1 MKKVFYPLIFILFSF
16 SCIDKQKNTTTMED
30 AMTDSIEIKADE
42 IIIDSL
48 NVCTESDI
56 SDTINKTKFDLKFSF
71 ESYQVKV
78 YTGKLVTQFV
88 FDKEL
93 GADKEYVDFITEGC
107 NKTAINFGG
116 HYTILQNSCG
126 CMCEHLFIIDRISGK
141 VFTDI
146 GLYESDGKFGYL
158 YKADSNMLIANTGLF
173 ENEKVNADGS
183 MNYYNDTWG
192 DKPEVYVWKSDRF
205 KRLQ

>member
-16 SCIDKQKNTTTMED
+16 SCIDKQKNTSTMED
-30 AMTDSIEIKADE
+30 AMTDSIEVKVDE
-42 IIIDSL
+42 AIIDTL
-48 NVCTESDI
+48 DI
-56 SDTINKTKFDLKFSF
+56 SNKTKFDLKFSF

-78 YTGKLVTQFV
+78 YTGKLATQFI

-107 NKTAINFGG
+107 NKTDINFGG

-141 VFTDI
+141 VFTNI
-146 GLYESDGKFGYL
+146 KLNDGKFGYL

-173 ENEKVNADGS
+173 ENEKVNTDGS
-183 MNYYNDTWG
+183 VNYYNGTWG
-192 DKPEVYVWKSDRF
+192 EKPEVYVWKGNRF